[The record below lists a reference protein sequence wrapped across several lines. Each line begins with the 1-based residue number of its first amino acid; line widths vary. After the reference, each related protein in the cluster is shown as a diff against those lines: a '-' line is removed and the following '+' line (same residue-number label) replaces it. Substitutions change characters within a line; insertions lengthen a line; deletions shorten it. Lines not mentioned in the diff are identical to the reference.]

1 MSVCK
6 DLVLSIDRTDKAKFI
21 GYISQ
26 KEQRDYLKRSIAFV
40 QHSKVAENGSEEGAP
55 VAILEASAAR
65 IPIVSTIHAGIPG
78 LVINGKT
85 GVLSEENGV
94 HGMAK
99 NRIAILNDIPSS
111 KQMGEYGRSHVK
123 ANYTLTQHIKTITEI
138 INR

>member
-6 DLVLSIDRTDKAKFI
+6 DLVLSIDRTGKAKFI

-40 QHSKVAENGSEEGAP
+40 QHSKVAENGDEEGAL

-65 IPIVSTIHAGIPG
+65 IPIVSTIYAGIPEV
-78 LVINGKT
+78 VIIGKT
-85 GVLSEENGV
+85 GLLSEENGM

-123 ANYTLTQHIKTITEI
+123 ANYTLHQHIQTISETIT
-138 INR
+138 N